1 MSSNFGREN
10 DKIVYTRTVPV
21 AGACIILHGGLR
33 GIKQVAVF

>member
-10 DKIVYTRTVPV
+10 DKIVYTRTVLV

-33 GIKQVAVF
+33 RIKQVAVF